1 MADKINGLGRPPVD
15 ISQSQAR
22 SVGKAADA
30 GQGPGVGAPGA
41 PDDAVSITGTATSLQ
56 RIEASLKALP
66 EIDEKRVEEIRQ
78 QVDAGTYKV
87 NAENLADKLIRWE
100 TNFA

>member
-22 SVGKAADA
+22 SVGKAKDA
-30 GQGPGVGAPGA
+30 GQGPSVSGPGA
-41 PDDAVSITGTATSLQ
+41 TGDAVSITGAASHLQ

-66 EIDEKRVEEIRQ
+66 EIDETRVAETRQ
-78 QVDAGTYKV
+78 QVDAGTYQV

>member
-15 ISQSQAR
+15 ISQSQSR
-22 SVGKAADA
+22 SVGKAKDA
-30 GQGPGVGAPGA
+30 GQDPAVGGPGAAG
-41 PDDAVSITGTATSLQ
+41 DAVSITGTAANLQ
-56 RIEASLKALP
+56 RIETSLKALP
-66 EIDEKRVEEIRQ
+66 EIDGKRVEEIRQ
-78 QVDAGTYKV
+78 QVEAGTYKV

>member
-15 ISQSQAR
+15 VSQSQAR
-22 SVGKAADA
+22 SVGKAKDA
-30 GQGPGVGAPGA
+30 GQGPTVGGPGA
-41 PDDAVSITGTATSLQ
+41 TGDAVSITGTASHLQ
-56 RIEASLKALP
+56 RIEAGLKALP
-66 EIDEKRVEEIRQ
+66 DIDEKRVEEIRQ
-78 QVDAGTYKV
+78 QVDAGTYQL